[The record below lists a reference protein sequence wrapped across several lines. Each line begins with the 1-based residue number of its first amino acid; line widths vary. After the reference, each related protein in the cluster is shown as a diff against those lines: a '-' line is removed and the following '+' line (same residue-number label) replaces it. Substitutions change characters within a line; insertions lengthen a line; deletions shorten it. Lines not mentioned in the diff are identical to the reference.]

1 MKFHLQTGDGDN
13 IIRSY
18 GAGQITVNRDVYSTS
33 IIVLP
38 QRVVQDCLPQKFGEL
53 TAAHFET
60 LAGLAPELV
69 ILGTGRR
76 LCFPPHA
83 LTTALMH
90 ASIGLEVMD
99 TAAACRTYNILMGEG
114 RRVAAALFMIEV

>member
-13 IIRSY
+13 IIRGY
-18 GAGQITVNRDVYSTS
+18 GPGQITINQDVYSSS

-38 QRVVQDCLPQKFGEL
+38 QRVIEDCLPQQHNEL

-60 LAGLAPELV
+60 IAGLGPELV

-76 LCFPPHA
+76 LHFPRA
-83 LTTALMH
+83 ELTISLMRV
-90 ASIGLEVMD
+90 SIGLEVMD
-99 TAAACRTYNILMGEG
+99 TSAACRTYNILMGEG
-114 RRVAAALFMIEV
+114 RRVAAALLMIES

>member
-18 GAGQITVNRDVYSTS
+18 GTGQITVNRDVYNTS

-38 QRVVQDCLPQKFGEL
+38 QRVVQDCLPQQFGEL
-53 TAAHFET
+53 SAAHFEA
-60 LAGLAPELV
+60 LAKLEPELV

-76 LCFPPHA
+76 LHFPPHA
-83 LTTALMH
+83 LTTALMQV
-90 ASIGLEVMD
+90 SIGLEVMD

-114 RRVAAALFMIEV
+114 RRVAAALLIIDV